1 MFHPGDTMNQLT
13 SPQGSIPDSGFQERL
28 ASVQLRQIF
37 EHAPIGMALLDLQG
51 NWLDVNAQFCRIVGY
66 SRDELLQLAFRDIT
80 ASVDLAGD
88 DELLRQLLSGEIP
101 SYQREKRYLRKD
113 GQPVWVELAVS
124 LARDAQG
131 APEYLITQIVDI
143 NALKLAYDTLR
154 ERELTLETV
163 LGALPVGVR
172 LADADGHVV
181 SANLAS
187 LEIWCGAGGE
197 MRHEG
202 SYRAWDAATGS
213 EFGEAEWPLQRA
225 CATGQGVEA
234 QLIDILCFDD
244 TPKTILCS
252 VLPIVGD
259 DGKMFGAIEVMQD
272 MTRWLTLEQQLM
284 VRTRELE
291 SRNKE
296 LEQFAY
302 VASHDL
308 QEPLRKV
315 SSFVQLFAKRYA
327 GQVDETGQSYLNFA
341 VDGAQRM
348 QLLIDDLLHY
358 SRVSRGE
365 GAQTPVDLERV
376 YRALMQDL
384 SQVIAETGATLECGP
399 LPVVL
404 GEPGQMRALLQNLIG
419 NALKY
424 HKPGRSPHIRVSAEI
439 DADGIATVHVQDNG
453 IGIEQRFFERIF
465 VIFQRLHNRI
475 EYPGSG
481 IGLAICKR
489 VVENH
494 GGRLWL
500 DSTAGEGSTFHFT
513 IHTAGVEN
521 EAG

>member
-1 MFHPGDTMNQLT
+1 MNQLS
-13 SPQGSIPDSGFQERL
+13 SPLGQIPPSRFEERL
-28 ASVQLRQIF
+28 ASAQLRQIF

-51 NWLDVNAQFCRIVGY
+51 RWLDVNAQFCRIVGY
-66 SRDELLQLAFRDIT
+66 GRDELLQLAFRDIT
-80 ASVDLAGD
+80 ASGDVEGD
-88 DELLRQLLSGEIP
+88 DILLAQLISGEIP
-101 SYQREKRYLRKD
+101 SYQREKRYVRKD
-113 GQPVWVELAVS
+113 GRPVWVELAVS

-131 APEYLITQIVDI
+131 SPDYLITQIVDI
-143 NALKLAYDTLR
+143 NELKLAHDAVR
-154 ERELTLETV
+154 ERELTLEAV

-172 LADADGHVV
+172 LADACGHVV

-197 MRHEG
+197 MLHEG
-202 SYRAWDAATGS
+202 VYRGWDAATGAA
-213 EFGEAEWPLQRA
+213 FAEADWPLQRA
-225 CATGQGVEA
+225 FATGEGIEA
-234 QLIDILCFDD
+234 QLIDVLCFDD
-244 TPKTILCS
+244 TPKTLLCS

-259 DGKMFGAIEVMQD
+259 DDRMIGAIEVMQD
-272 MTRWLTLEQQLM
+272 MTRWLKLEQQLM

-341 VDGAQRM
+341 VDGAHRM
-348 QLLIDDLLHY
+348 QRLIDDLLHY
-358 SRVSRGE
+358 SRVSRGQGE
-365 GAQTPVDLERV
+365 QTPVDLERV
-376 YRALMQDL
+376 YKALLQDL
-384 SQVIAETGATLECGP
+384 SQVIAETGATLECAP

-404 GEPGQMRALLQNLIG
+404 GEPVQMRALLQNLIG

-424 HKPGRSPHIRVSAEI
+424 HQPGRPPLIRISAEI
-439 DADGIATVHVQDNG
+439 DAEGIATIHVQDNG
-453 IGIEQRFFERIF
+453 IGIEPRFFERIF

-500 DSTAGEGSTFHFT
+500 DSTPGEGSTFHFT
-513 IHTAGVEN
+513 IMTAGVEN

>member
-1 MFHPGDTMNQLT
+1 MNQLT
-13 SPQGSIPDSGFQERL
+13 SPQGPIPDSRFQERL

-51 NWLDVNAQFCRIVGY
+51 RWLDVNAQFCRIVGY
-66 SRDELLQLAFRDIT
+66 RRDELLHLAFRDIT
-80 ASVDLAGD
+80 ATADLHGD
-88 DELLRQLLSGEIP
+88 DVLLEQLLKGEIP
-101 SYQREKRYLRKD
+101 SYQREKRYVRKD
-113 GQPVWVELAVS
+113 GQAVWVELAVS
-124 LARDAQG
+124 LARDAYG

-143 NALKLAYDTLR
+143 NELKLAHDTLR
-154 ERELTLETV
+154 ERELTLEAV

-172 LADADGHVV
+172 LAAADGHVV

-197 MRHEG
+197 MVHEG
-202 SYRAWDAATGS
+202 SYRAWDAATGT
-213 EFGEAEWPLQRA
+213 EFSDADWPLQRA
-225 CATGQGVEA
+225 CATGKGVDA
-234 QLIDILCFDD
+234 QLLDILCFDD

-252 VLPIVGD
+252 VLPIVSD
-259 DGKMFGAIEVMQD
+259 DGQMLGAIEVMQD
-272 MTRWLTLEQQLM
+272 MTRWLKLEQQLM

-291 SRNKE
+291 GRNKE

-327 GQVDETGQSYLNFA
+327 EQVDETGQSYLNFA
-341 VDGAQRM
+341 VDGAHRM

-358 SRVSRGE
+358 SRVSRGQGE
-365 GAQTPVDLERV
+365 QVPVDLERV
-376 YRALMQDL
+376 YKALLQDL
-384 SQVIAETGATLECGP
+384 SQVIEDTGATLQCGP

-424 HKPGRSPHIRVSAEI
+424 HKPDCPPHIVISAATDEN
-439 DADGIATVHVQDNG
+439 GIATVRVQDNG

-465 VIFQRLHNRI
+465 VIFQRLHNRN

-489 VVENH
+489 ITENH

-500 DSTAGEGSTFHFT
+500 ESTPGEGSTFHFT
-513 IHTAGVEN
+513 ITTAGVEN

>member
-1 MFHPGDTMNQLT
+1 M
-13 SPQGSIPDSGFQERL
+13 
-28 ASVQLRQIF
+28 QLRQVF
-37 EHAPIGMALLDLQG
+37 EHAPIGMALLDLEG
-51 NWLDVNAQFCRIVGY
+51 HWLDVNAQFCRIVGY
-66 SRDELLQLAFRDIT
+66 SRDELLHRAFRDIT
-80 ASVDLAGD
+80 ASADLAAD
-88 DELLRQLLSGEIP
+88 DQLLEQLLNGQIP
-101 SYQREKRYLRKD
+101 SYQREKRYVRKD
-113 GQPVWVELAVS
+113 GIPVWVELAVS

-131 APEYLITQIVDI
+131 DPEYLITQIVDI
-143 NALKLAYDTLR
+143 NELKLAYDTLR

-172 LADADGHVV
+172 LADAEGNIV

-187 LEIWCGAGGE
+187 LELWCGAGGE
-197 MRHEG
+197 MLHEG
-202 SYRAWDAATGS
+202 IYRGWDSVTGTEFAA
-213 EFGEAEWPLQRA
+213 ADWPLQRA
-225 CATGQGVEA
+225 CATGKGVEA
-234 QLIDILCFDD
+234 QLLDILCFDD

-252 VLPIVGD
+252 VLPIVD
-259 DGKMFGAIEVMQD
+259 DKGKMLGAIEVMQD
-272 MTRWLTLEQQLM
+272 MTRWLKLEQQLM

-291 SRNKE
+291 GRNKE

-327 GQVDETGQSYLNFA
+327 AQVDETGQSYLNFA
-341 VDGAQRM
+341 VDGARRM

-358 SRVSRGE
+358 SRVSRGQGE
-365 GAQTPVDLERV
+365 QTPVDLERV
-376 YRALMQDL
+376 YKALLQDL
-384 SQVIAETGATLECGP
+384 SQVIADTGATLECGP

-424 HKPGRSPHIRVSAEI
+424 HKPDVAPHIRIHSEV
-439 DADGIATVHVQDNG
+439 DANGVATLHVEDNG
-453 IGIEQRFFERIF
+453 IGIEARFFERIF
-465 VIFQRLHNRI
+465 VIFQRLHNRN

-489 VVENH
+489 IVENH

-500 DSTAGEGSTFHFT
+500 ESVPGQGSTFHFT
-513 IHTAGVEN
+513 IATAGVEN

>member
-1 MFHPGDTMNQLT
+1 MNQV
-13 SPQGSIPDSGFQERL
+13 SAPQGVAMPSSFEEHL
-28 ASVQLRQIF
+28 ASVQLRQVF
-37 EHAPIGMALLDLQG
+37 EHAPIGMALLDLDG
-51 NWLDVNAQFCRIVGY
+51 RWLEVNAQFCRIVGY
-66 SRDELLQLAFRDIT
+66 SRGELLSLAFSDIT
-80 ASVDLAGD
+80 ASEDLEGD
-88 DELLRQLLSGEIP
+88 RVLLDQLLKGLIP
-101 SYQREKRYLRKD
+101 SYQREKRYVRKD
-113 GQPVWVELAVS
+113 GQAIWVELAVS
-124 LARDAQG
+124 LARGADD

-143 NALKLAYDTLR
+143 NELKLAYDTLR

-172 LADADGHVV
+172 LADADGNIV

-187 LEIWCGAGGE
+187 LDIWCGAGGE
-197 MRHEG
+197 MLHEDV
-202 SYRAWDAATGS
+202 YRGWDAATGV
-213 EFGEAEWPLQRA
+213 ELAAADWPLRRA
-225 CATGQGVEA
+225 CATGKGVEA

-252 VLPIVGD
+252 VLPVIADAGQ
-259 DGKMFGAIEVMQD
+259 MLGAIEVMQD
-272 MTRWLTLEQQLM
+272 MTRWLKLEQQLM
-284 VRTRELE
+284 ARTRQLE
-291 SRNKE
+291 NRNKE

-315 SSFVQLFAKRYA
+315 SSFVQLFARRYA

-341 VDGAQRM
+341 VDGARRM

-358 SRVSRGE
+358 SRVSRGQGE
-365 GAQTPVDLERV
+365 QTPVDLERV
-376 YRALMQDL
+376 YKALLQDL
-384 SQVIAETGATLECGP
+384 SQVIAETGAEIECGP

-424 HKPGRSPHIRVSAEI
+424 HKPGVPPRIRISSET
-439 DADGIATVHVQDNG
+439 DAHGIATVHVRDNG

-465 VIFQRLHNRI
+465 VIFQRLHNRN

-489 VVENH
+489 IVENH

-500 DSTAGEGSTFHFT
+500 ESTPGEGSAFHFT
-513 IHTAGVEN
+513 MTTAGVEN

>member
-1 MFHPGDTMNQLT
+1 MNQPI
-13 SPQGSIPDSGFQERL
+13 SPQGHSAQARFPEHL
-28 ASVQLRQIF
+28 ASIQLRQIF

-51 NWLDVNAQFCRIVGY
+51 HWLDVNAQFCRMVGY
-66 SRDELLQLAFRDIT
+66 GREELLQLAFRDIT
-80 ASVDLAGD
+80 ASVDVQGD
-88 DELLRQLLSGEIP
+88 DVLLAQLIGGEIS
-101 SYQREKRYLRKD
+101 SYQREKRYVRKD
-113 GQPVWVELAVS
+113 GQSVWVELAVS
-124 LARDAQG
+124 LARNAQG
-131 APEYLITQIVDI
+131 EPDYLITQIVDI
-143 NALKLAYDTLR
+143 NELKLAHDAVR
-154 ERELTLETV
+154 ERELTLEAV

-172 LADADGHVV
+172 LADARGHVV
-181 SANLAS
+181 SANMAS

-197 MRHEG
+197 MLHEG
-202 SYRAWDAATGS
+202 VYRAWDAATGTA
-213 EFGEAEWPLQRA
+213 FTDADWPLQRA
-225 CATGQGVEA
+225 FATGQGVEA
-234 QLIDILCFDD
+234 QLLDVLCFDD
-244 TPKTILCS
+244 TPKTLLCS

-259 DGKMFGAIEVMQD
+259 KDQMIGAIEVMQD
-272 MTRWLTLEQQLM
+272 MTRWLKLEQQLM

-341 VDGAQRM
+341 VDGAHRM
-348 QLLIDDLLHY
+348 QRLIDDLLHY
-358 SRVSRGE
+358 SRVSRGQ
-365 GAQTPVDLERV
+365 GDQRPVDLERV
-376 YRALMQDL
+376 YTLLSQDL
-384 SQVIAETGATLECGP
+384 SQAIAEAGATLECGA

-404 GEPGQMRALLQNLIG
+404 GEPVQMHALLQNLIG

-424 HKPGRSPHIRVSAEI
+424 HKPGRAPLIRISAEV

-453 IGIEQRFFERIF
+453 IGIEQRFFDRIF

-489 VVENH
+489 IVENH

-500 DSTAGEGSTFHFT
+500 ESTPGEGSTFHFT
-513 IHTAGVEN
+513 ITTAGVEN

>member
-1 MFHPGDTMNQLT
+1 MNQLT
-13 SPQGSIPDSGFQERL
+13 SPQGQISPSGFDERL

-37 EHAPIGMALLDLQG
+37 EHAPIGMALLDLDG
-51 NWLDVNAQFCRIVGY
+51 CWLDVNAQFCRIVGY
-66 SRDELLQLAFRDIT
+66 SREELRHLSFRDIT
-80 ASVDLAGD
+80 ASADLTGD
-88 DELLRQLLSGEIP
+88 DLLLRQLLDGEIP
-101 SYQREKRYLRKD
+101 SYQREKRYVRKD
-113 GQPVWVELAVS
+113 GSQVWVELAVS
-124 LARDAQG
+124 PARNAQG
-131 APEYLITQIVDI
+131 EPEYLITQIVDI
-143 NALKLAYDTLR
+143 NELKQAYDTLR

-172 LADADGHVV
+172 LADTKGKIV
-181 SANLAS
+181 STNLAS
-187 LEIWCGAGGE
+187 LDIWCGAGGE
-197 MRHEG
+197 MLNEG
-202 SYRAWDAATGS
+202 RYRAWDSATGS
-213 EFGEAEWPLQRA
+213 ELSESDWPLQRA
-225 CATGQGVEA
+225 CTTGQGIEA
-234 QLIDILCFDD
+234 QLLDILCFDD

-252 VLPIVGD
+252 VVPIVD
-259 DGKMFGAIEVMQD
+259 NEGKMFGAIEVMQD
-272 MTRWLTLEQQLM
+272 MTRWLKLEQQLM
-284 VRTRELE
+284 VRTRDLE
-291 SRNKE
+291 NRNKE

-341 VDGAQRM
+341 VDGARRM

-358 SRVSRGE
+358 SRVSRGQGE
-365 GAQTPVDLERV
+365 QTPVDLERV
-376 YRALMQDL
+376 YKALLQDL
-384 SQVIAETGATLECGP
+384 SQVIEDTGATLECGP
-399 LPVVL
+399 LPVVN

-424 HKPGRSPHIRVSAEI
+424 HKPGVAPHIRVRSETNE
-439 DADGIATVHVQDNG
+439 DGVATVHVEDNG

-489 VVENH
+489 IVENH

-500 DSTAGEGSTFHFT
+500 ESTAGQGSTFHFT
-513 IHTAGVEN
+513 INTVGVEN

>member
-1 MFHPGDTMNQLT
+1 MNQLT
-13 SPQGSIPDSGFQERL
+13 SPQGSIPDSRFQERL

-500 DSTAGEGSTFHFT
+500 DSTPGEGSTFHFT
-513 IHTAGVEN
+513 ITTAGVEN

>member
-1 MFHPGDTMNQLT
+1 MNQVS
-13 SPQGSIPDSGFQERL
+13 SPQGRISPTSFEERL

-37 EHAPIGMALLDLQG
+37 EHAPIGMALLDLDG
-51 NWLDVNAQFCRIVGY
+51 RWLDVNAQFCRIVGY
-66 SRDELLQLAFRDIT
+66 SRDELLRLAFRDIT
-80 ASVDLAGD
+80 ASADLEGD
-88 DELLRQLLSGEIP
+88 AVLLNQLLNGQIP
-101 SYQREKRYLRKD
+101 SYQREKRYVRKD
-113 GQPVWVELAVS
+113 GQAVWVELAVS
-124 LARDAQG
+124 LARDEYG
-131 APEYLITQIVDI
+131 DPEYLITQIVDI
-143 NALKLAYDTLR
+143 NELKLAYETLR

-163 LGALPVGVR
+163 LGALPIGVR
-172 LADADGHVV
+172 LADADGNIV

-187 LEIWCGAGGE
+187 LEIWCGEGGE
-197 MRHEG
+197 MVHEG
-202 SYRAWDAATGS
+202 VYRAWDSATGTQFS
-213 EFGEAEWPLQRA
+213 DADWPLQRA
-225 CATGQGVEA
+225 CASGKGMEA
-234 QLIDILCFDD
+234 QLLDILCFDD

-252 VLPIVGD
+252 VLPIMDNEG
-259 DGKMFGAIEVMQD
+259 GTFGAIEVMQD
-272 MTRWLTLEQQLM
+272 MTRWLKLEQQLM

-291 SRNKE
+291 GRNKE

-341 VDGAQRM
+341 VDGAHRM

-358 SRVSRGE
+358 SRVSRGQ
-365 GAQTPVDLERV
+365 GDQTPVDLERV
-376 YRALMQDL
+376 YTALLQDL
-384 SQVIAETGATLECGP
+384 SQAIAETGAVLECGP
-399 LPVVL
+399 LPVVN

-424 HKPGRSPHIRVSAEI
+424 HKPGRAPQIRIWAEV
-439 DADGIATVHVQDNG
+439 DANGIATVHVQDNG
-453 IGIEQRFFERIF
+453 IGIEQRFFDRIF
-465 VIFQRLHNRI
+465 VIFQRLHNRS

-489 VVENH
+489 IAENH

-500 DSTAGEGSTFHFT
+500 ESTPGEGSTFHFT
-513 IHTAGVEN
+513 IITAGVEN